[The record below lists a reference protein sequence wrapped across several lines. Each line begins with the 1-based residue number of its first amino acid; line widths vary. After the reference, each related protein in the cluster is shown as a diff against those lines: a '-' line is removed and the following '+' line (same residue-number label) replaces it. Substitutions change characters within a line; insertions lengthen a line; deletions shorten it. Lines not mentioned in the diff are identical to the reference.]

1 MEIKINNACPYPM
14 RDSSFTEDSIWRHS
28 ADFFSPQR
36 YLVKAPSG
44 TGKTSLIH
52 FIYGFRSDYEGSIL
66 VNNQDSKNISLSEWS
81 AIRQR
86 KFSVILQDMRLL
98 PTLTLAENLKVKNK
112 LTNHKTEAQMKDMME
127 CLGLGHKW
135 NQLAGTLSIGQQQRV
150 SIVRALLQPFEMVLM
165 DEPFSHIDQNNIML
179 ASKLITDECKANG
192 AGFILFSLGDHY
204 EFDYDKIY
212 KL

>member
-1 MEIKINNACPYPM
+1 MEIKINNSCPYPM

-28 ADFFSPQR
+28 ADFSSPQR

-52 FIYGFRSDYEGSIL
+52 FIYGFRSDYEGNIL
-66 VNNQDSKNISLSEWS
+66 IDNKESKNISLSEWA

-127 CLGLGHKW
+127 CLGMGHKW

-165 DEPFSHIDQNNIML
+165 DEPFSHIDSKNIEL
-179 ASKLITDECKANG
+179 ASNLIQNECKANG

-204 EFDYDKIY
+204 EFTYDKIY

>member
-14 RDSSFTEDSIWRHS
+14 RDSSFTEDSVWRHS
-28 ADFFSPQR
+28 ADFASPQR

-44 TGKTSLIH
+44 TGKTSMIH

-66 VNNQDSKNISLSEWS
+66 VDGKDSKSISLGEW
-81 AIRQR
+81 ALIRQR

-98 PTLTLAENLKVKNK
+98 PTLTLSENLKVKNK

-165 DEPFSHIDQNNIML
+165 DEPFSHIDQRNIEL
-179 ASKLITDECKANG
+179 ASKLIVDECKANG

-204 EFDYDKIY
+204 EFEYDKIY

>member
-1 MEIKINNACPYPM
+1 MEIKINNSCPYPM

-28 ADFFSPQR
+28 ADFSSPQR

-52 FIYGFRSDYEGSIL
+52 FIYGFRSDYEGNIL
-66 VNNQDSKNISLSEWS
+66 IDNKESKNISLSDWA

-112 LTNHKTEAQMKDMME
+112 LTNHKTETQMKDMME

-165 DEPFSHIDQNNIML
+165 DEPFSHIDSKNIEL
-179 ASKLITDECKANG
+179 ASNLIQNECKTNG

-204 EFDYDKIY
+204 EFTYDKIY